1 MPQRRV
7 RSRGF
12 KPLIM
17 SCLLSESDVA
27 QIAQTFRDRLQAA
40 CGMARVALLFN
51 GYPALIPPAGKKVF
65 DSRIVNGAAA
75 ERAHHPF
82 GAGSEEVDTFMDSAL
97 INLRVDILEVQIVQ
111 AEVIAIQPVER
122 IHPGVIEM
130 SGVQTQPGDV
140 VRDIVGQP
148 LDLIREFNAAPGVRM
163 DNRPHTVLLPGEGA
177 KGDNVLHHALPVF
190 VIEARSQRAA
200 PGKARPFGV
209 AEVDNHQIGRL
220 ERAARDRFGSGYLRQ
235 IAADLMGQRHQGGEM
250 GLAHQIVKDRAG
262 DQRQLML
269 LQRRAQA
276 GRIAGE
282 ITPGA
287 ELNAAIA
294 SLRRLLQHGS
304 PGREVRVFRVIDAPA
319 AGGVSDRMYHVGF
332 LFHTRDAAEY

>member
-1 MPQRRV
+1 M
-7 RSRGF
+7 
-12 KPLIM
+12 
-17 SCLLSESDVA
+17 
-27 QIAQTFRDRLQAA
+27 
-40 CGMARVALLFN
+40 
-51 GYPALIPPAGKKVF
+51 
-65 DSRIVNGAAA
+65 
-75 ERAHHPF
+75 
-82 GAGSEEVDTFMDSAL
+82 
-97 INLRVDILEVQIVQ
+97 
-111 AEVIAIQPVER
+111 
-122 IHPGVIEM
+122 
-130 SGVQTQPGDV
+130 
-140 VRDIVGQP
+140 
-148 LDLIREFNAAPGVRM
+148 
-163 DNRPHTVLLPGEGA
+163 
-177 KGDNVLHHALPVF
+177 LHHALPVF

-235 IAADLMGQRHQGGEM
+235 IAADLMGQHHQGGEM

-276 GRIAGE
+276 GRIGGE

-294 SLRRLLQHGS
+294 SLRRLLQYGS

-319 AGGVSDRMYHVGF
+319 AGALAIGCIMSASFFIQGMP
-332 LFHTRDAAEY
+332 LSIE